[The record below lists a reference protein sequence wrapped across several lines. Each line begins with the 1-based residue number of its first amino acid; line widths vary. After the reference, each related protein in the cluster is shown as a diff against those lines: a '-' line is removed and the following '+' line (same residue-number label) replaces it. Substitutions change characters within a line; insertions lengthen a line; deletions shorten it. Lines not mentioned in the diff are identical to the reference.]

1 MSVSVPYTTLVC
13 GFCGKENENT
23 EFHADR
29 YSYSPCH
36 DDIFCDTCSMDT
48 VAECDL
54 CKLNQS
60 LKNYSDSNYILNST
74 SIRKLKEMHPHIKI
88 ICTRCVSY
96 IYIACRKCENV
107 FYTDIS
113 KIYTLE
119 NIDIE
124 YIHDMLKDLYEE
136 TIEEDF
142 GVYDG
147 DCYCSEC
154 FQTIVRSIATH
165 PPNRMNSELY
175 RYSETFDVCNIK
187 RFVGIES
194 EAIYHDIPIEECDYE
209 EYIDVPMG
217 WQAVYD
223 GSLSEGGVEL
233 KTSRPI
239 QGDLIHSRVKGL
251 VQSYEYED
259 AYIDISCGLHIHF
272 NAIDLNTQDMKNIIY
287 IIKGIESTILDSMI
301 KNRKDNRYCRTLNR
315 LKYIDLDRVKNL
327 SDLCKLWYNN
337 LTYSDER
344 MTMSHYNNSRYHGL
358 NLHSRFY
365 MGTIEFRY
373 HEGTMDYEDIMDWI
387 YFCRNIINSARIMS
401 NDKLSRQGRKY
412 RNKLIETF
420 VKDKGIKTTPLER
433 IHLIGGKD
441 SAQYIERRINKQI
454 NK

>member
-1 MSVSVPYTTLVC
+1 MSVSVPFNTLVC
-13 GFCGKENENT
+13 GFCKLEVENT
-23 EFHADR
+23 EHNAEM

-36 DDIFCDTCSMDT
+36 DDIFCQSCSNN
-48 VAECDL
+48 VVVECDL
-54 CKLNQS
+54 CRESKG
-60 LKNYSDSNYILNST
+60 LKIYRDSNYMLAST
-74 SIRKLKEMHPHIKI
+74 NIRKITEIHSNIKI
-88 ICTRCVSY
+88 ICNICVSY
-96 IYIACRKCENV
+96 ISILCRKCDNV

-124 YIHDMLKDLYEE
+124 YMHDMLRDLYEE
-136 TIEEDF
+136 TISEDF

-147 DCYCSEC
+147 DCYCLEC
-154 FQTIVRSIATH
+154 FETVVKAIATH

-175 RYSETFDVCNIK
+175 RISETFDVCNIK

-194 EAIYHDIPIEECDYE
+194 EAIYHDVPGDECDYE
-209 EYIDVPMG
+209 EYIDVPTG

-233 KTSRPI
+233 KTTRPI
-239 QGDLIHSRVKGL
+239 QGDIIQSRVKGL

-259 AYIDISCGLHIHF
+259 AFIDNSCGLHIHF
-272 NAIDLNTQDMKNIIY
+272 NAIDLNVQDMKNMIY
-287 IIKGIESTILDSMI
+287 IIKGIENTIIDSMI
-301 KNRKDNRYCRTLNR
+301 KNRKNNRYCRTLSR

-344 MTMSHYNNSRYHGL
+344 MTMSHYNNSRYHGF

-373 HEGTMDYEDIMDWI
+373 HEGTMRYEDIMDWI

-401 NDKLSRQGRKY
+401 NDKLSRQGTKY